1 MYLLH
6 MKVVVQI
13 KEIERVPQALKSV
26 INLYNDIPGVE
37 IEVVFHQ
44 SAIRALLKDSQTGK
58 TIENLMKKNI
68 LVVGCENSIKA
79 QNISH
84 DSLIPGIKIVTS
96 GVGEI
101 VRKQSEGWIYLAL

>member
-1 MYLLH
+1 
-6 MKVVVQI
+6 MKVIVQI

-44 SAIRALLKDSQTGK
+44 SAIKALLKDSETREI
-58 TIENLMKKNI
+58 IEDLIKRNI
-68 LVVGCENSIKA
+68 LVVGCENSLKA
-79 QNISH
+79 QSIPH
-84 DSLIPGIKIVTS
+84 DSLIPGIRVVTS

-101 VRKQSEGWIYLAL
+101 ARKQSEGWVYLSL

>member
-1 MYLLH
+1 

-13 KEIERVPQALKSV
+13 KDFDKVPQALRSV
-26 INLYNDIPGVE
+26 INLYNDIKDAE

-44 SAIRALLKDSQTGK
+44 SAIKALLKDSETRSI
-58 TIENLMKKNI
+58 IEDLTKKNI
-68 LVVGCENSIKA
+68 LIVGCENSIRS
-79 QNISH
+79 QNLSH
-84 DSLIPGIKIVTS
+84 DQLIPGIKIVTS